1 MSTIVTRAGK
11 GSPLTHAEVDA
22 NFTNLDTDKVEK
34 TAAAITGGTID
45 NTSIGATTPSTVNA
59 TTITGQTAR
68 LNGTGQNLFVQ
79 SQTFE
84 NASWAKTNLTV
95 TANTSTAPD
104 GTTTA
109 ETIDEGTASAAHSI
123 SQSTNILAN
132 TKYTFSC
139 YGKNVNGVYLVLSV
153 RGANGNIAA
162 AEFNVSTGA
171 LSKTYAVG
179 TGFSVDSTSIT
190 AVGNNWYR
198 CSVSV
203 TTGSTVS
210 SQTNYIAMSN
220 GSAFATSGSPSYT
233 GTNRTILIWGSQFEF
248 GSTLNTYIPTT
259 TTAVYGTPTLSFSG
273 VSSIGLE
280 SNGSLYA
287 SSAGTGNV
295 RFYTNNVV
303 SEQMRVSN
311 TTSAVD
317 YLQVTGSATA
327 NPANITMSAQGSDA
341 NINLVF
347 TPKGSGTIK
356 FGTFTAGI
364 LAQTGYITITDS
376 GGTSRRLLIG

>member
-1 MSTIVTRAGK
+1 MSTIVTRGGK
-11 GSPLTHAEVDA
+11 GSPLTHNEVDA
-22 NFTNLDTDKVEK
+22 NFTNLNTDKVEK
-34 TAAAITGGTID
+34 TAADITGGTID
-45 NTSIGATTPSTVNA
+45 NTSIGVTTPSTVNA

-68 LNGTGQNLFVQ
+68 VNGTGSNLLLQSNTLNTTWAVQ
-79 SQTFE
+79 
-84 NASWAKTNLTV
+84 
-95 TANTSTAPD
+95 NTSVTGSQSDPFGGSTAWRFAAD
-104 GTTTA
+104 GINTTH
-109 ETIDEGTASAAHSI
+109 GLSQSI
-123 SQSTNILAN
+123 SFINGLIYTYSAYFKKNTNNFIQ
-132 TKYTFSC
+132 
-139 YGKNVNGVYLVLSV
+139 LSF
-153 RGANGNIAA
+153 GA
-162 AEFNVSTGA
+162 
-171 LSKTYAVG
+171 AVG
-179 TGFSVDSTSIT
+179 TQFVNFDLDAGTVGTTSASTTGTITSV
-190 AVGNNWYR
+190 GGGWYR
-198 CSVSV
+198 CSMTATATSTATAPCIMYIVNSASADRGQINALTTSV
-203 TTGSTVS
+203 FAFSAQVEIGST
-210 SQTNYIAMSN
+210 A
-220 GSAFATSGSPSYT
+220 
-233 GTNRTILIWGSQFEF
+233 
-248 GSTLNTYIPTT
+248 NTYIPTT

-317 YLQVTGSATA
+317 YLQVTGSATG

-347 TPKGSGTIK
+347 TPKGTGTVK

-364 LAQTGYITITDS
+364 LVQTGYITITDS